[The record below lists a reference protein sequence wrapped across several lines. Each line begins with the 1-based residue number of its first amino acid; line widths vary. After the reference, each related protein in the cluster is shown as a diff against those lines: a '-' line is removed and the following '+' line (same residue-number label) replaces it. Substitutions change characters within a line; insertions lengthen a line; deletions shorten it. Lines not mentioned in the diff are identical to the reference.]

1 MFLYDPLV
9 LLNRKWKGQ
18 KLEKRLLVESQAL
31 TSAAFTEEHIQ
42 SLRNYVV
49 RLICD
54 DKEQLTTSINEMRVV
69 SKEAKGVNDVARK
82 VKKQKKK
89 MASSASSDTEL
100 LGFQVNWKVSGNAA
114 EELNKFD
121 LSLFMEPAEPEVK
134 ILGCIPLKW
143 LPCWGY

>member
-54 DKEQLTTSINEMRVV
+54 Y
-69 SKEAKGVNDVARK
+69 SKT
-82 VKKQKKK
+82 Q
-89 MASSASSDTEL
+89 
-100 LGFQVNWKVSGNAA
+100 
-114 EELNKFD
+114 KFD
-121 LSLFMEPAEPEVK
+121 AIIPFHAVTYFDHFMSKYPFPILNEEYFYSIALISTLNSEVNQIIIQDQGDISSPNSNPQFLERIK
-134 ILGCIPLKW
+134 SN
-143 LPCWGY
+143 